1 MNLELIQLTIQ
12 GLAAKVANLEK
23 RNQKLIKRIK
33 KIEKRSVL
41 SPLTNDAEQLEEDI
55 LIDTKEVLGMLG
67 ICYNTLQTIVNRNLL
82 TPIRIS
88 ARRLRYSKQAVVQYI
103 NSRSD

>member
-12 GLAAKVANLEK
+12 GLAAKVTSLEK
-23 RNQKLIKRIK
+23 RNKKLIKRIK
-33 KIEKRSVL
+33 KIENGSVL
-41 SPLTNDAEQLEEDI
+41 SPATNDMEHLEEDL

-67 ICYNTLQTIVNRNLL
+67 ICYNTLQTIVDKNLL

-88 ARRLRYSKQAVVQYI
+88 ARRLRYSKQAVIEYI

>member
-1 MNLELIQLTIQ
+1 MNLEIIQLTIE
-12 GLAAKVANLEK
+12 GLAAKVKDLEK
-23 RNQKLIKRIK
+23 CNQKLIKRIK
-33 KIEKRSVL
+33 KIEKGSIL
-41 SPLTNDAEQLEEDI
+41 SPITSDAEQLEEDV

-82 TPIRIS
+82 TPIKIS
-88 ARRLRYSKQAVVQYI
+88 SRRLRYSKQAVIDYI